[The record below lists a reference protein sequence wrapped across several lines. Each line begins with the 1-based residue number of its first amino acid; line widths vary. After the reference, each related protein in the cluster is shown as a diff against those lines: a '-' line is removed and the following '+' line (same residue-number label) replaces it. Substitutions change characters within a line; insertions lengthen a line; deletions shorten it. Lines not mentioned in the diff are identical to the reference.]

1 MKQDDQF
8 PDRIKDKTDIQ
19 YEQSIVFYMGKLKD
33 NKPNGEGA
41 IFSTT
46 ETGTRLAYAGEMKE
60 GRPQGK
66 GVLFVN
72 SGIGGCVN
80 YIGDFKD
87 GNMDGKGAM
96 YESAGAV
103 QL

>member
-1 MKQDDQF
+1 
-8 PDRIKDKTDIQ
+8 
-19 YEQSIVFYMGKLKD
+19 
-33 NKPNGEGA
+33 
-41 IFSTT
+41 
-46 ETGTRLAYAGEMKE
+46 MKE

-66 GVLFVN
+66 GVIFVN

-96 YESAGAV
+96 YDSAGVV